1 MDHPDKHRSAESA
14 GASSTNPDE
23 GSGGERSY
31 SAASSFGQLRT
42 KRGHPIYSREDIR
55 EQYCINSK
63 ELEVFEE
70 AAYAQNRLFG
80 CLSLSHLPEHSP
92 CNKSS
97 LLPDCVKRRTSLDS
111 VTRFV
116 PTFFLITLSLCL
128 RLAFGLHAQ
137 FISLLLYLSFPITGS
152 VFSPR
157 VCLPSLP
164 THVIDTSLI
173 SKDLQPNWLSVA
185 SHFQSCATCTSH
197 FHVPRTPNAI
207 DTAFR

>member
-1 MDHPDKHRSAESA
+1 MDLPDKHRSGETA
-14 GASSTNPDE
+14 GASSAEPNET
-23 GSGGERSY
+23 GGGERSC
-31 SAASSFGQLRT
+31 SAASSFRQHLT

-116 PTFFLITLSLCL
+116 TTSFLISLSFFLPATFSQLWFVSIYFPSAPLVSYHQWH
-128 RLAFGLHAQ
+128 RLF
-137 FISLLLYLSFPITGS
+137 S
-152 VFSPR
+152 VFASPGSR
-157 VCLPSLP
+157 Y
-164 THVIDTSLI
+164 
-173 SKDLQPNWLSVA
+173 
-185 SHFQSCATCTSH
+185 
-197 FHVPRTPNAI
+197 
-207 DTAFR
+207 